1 MNNQVAVMIVALIV
15 GTFILDEIWFDQ
27 NLLVKAGKLLD
38 KSIKYLAFWR

>member
-1 MNNQVAVMIVALIV
+1 MNNQVAVMIVVLIV